1 MQCEINK
8 VERRRPKALY
18 YINVDLF
25 DDGKYKYLGTLN
37 LLVNTT
43 NEFKIRSMASTPAL
57 PPDTEPLLPQMV
69 APPPFISR
77 PPTNQPARVF
87 KAVEAISNDPA
98 QRGLALSSSTGPG
111 LHHRCRRGSSPL
123 GAERYR
129 AERYRAALAPTL
141 SSMLHFCPCQRI
153 RRNAIASFMTPAT
166 AKCPNTREAERR
178 PQPAFPP
185 SFPCRD
191 HWHRR
196 RVAAA

>member
-57 PPDTEPLLPQMV
+57 PPDTEPLLPQIV

-98 QRGLALSSSTGPG
+98 HVAWRCHLPPAPASTTGAAGVHPHSELNDTELNDTE
-111 LHHRCRRGSSPL
+111 LH
-123 GAERYR
+123 
-129 AERYRAALAPTL
+129 
-141 SSMLHFCPCQRI
+141 
-153 RRNAIASFMTPAT
+153 
-166 AKCPNTREAERR
+166 
-178 PQPAFPP
+178 
-185 SFPCRD
+185 
-191 HWHRR
+191 
-196 RVAAA
+196 